1 MATLFLVRHGQASF
15 GAHDYDLLSEI
26 GHRQSRLLGE
36 YLADRGV
43 RPVRVMTGSLRR
55 QRQTWEGM
63 AEGLASRGIA
73 CPDAVIRPGLDEY
86 EAERLLAALVATGQP
101 RAVSGDGRISA
112 GHVGVPG
119 DPADPEV
126 RRAHFRLLRQV
137 LTEWAHGRLTVAD
150 HRTWEAFRDG
160 AVAAML
166 EAWRG
171 PTSAAAAAPAPA
183 GAPPSPAAPS
193 AAASVAG
200 TAPASDAGTASA
212 AAPAAPALA
221 PAARAT
227 SDRDEDIVVVSSGGP
242 IASILVGLLAMPPA
256 GFVGLNLMARNTGYT
271 EFKGNGRQPNLS
283 SFNGIAHLD
292 TVERRELITYA

>member
-86 EAERLLAALVATGQP
+86 EAERLLAALVATGQS

-137 LTEWAHGRLTVAD
+137 LTEWAHGRLSVTD

-160 AVAAML
+160 AVAALL

-171 PTSAAAAAPAPA
+171 PTSVPALA
-183 GAPPSPAAPS
+183 GAPPTPTARS

-200 TAPASDAGTASA
+200 TPPA
-212 AAPAAPALA
+212 AAPAPAS
-221 PAARAT
+221 

-292 TVERRELITYA
+292 TVDRRELITYA

>member
-86 EAERLLAALVATGQP
+86 EAERLLAALVASGQP
-101 RAVSGDGRISA
+101 RAVNGDGRISA

-137 LTEWAHGRLTVAD
+137 LTEWAHGRLAVAD

-160 AVAAML
+160 AVAALL

-171 PTSAAAAAPAPA
+171 PTPEPAPA
-183 GAPPSPAAPS
+183 GAPPSPAAPA
-193 AAASVAG
+193 AAASVAE
-200 TAPASDAGTASA
+200 TPA
-212 AAPAAPALA
+212 AAP
-221 PAARAT
+221 
-227 SDRDEDIVVVSSGGP
+227 SGRDEDIVVVSSGGP

-292 TVERRELITYA
+292 TVERRELMTYA

>member
-160 AVAAML
+160 AVAALL

-171 PTSAAAAAPAPA
+171 PTSAAAPAPA
-183 GAPPSPAAPS
+183 GAPPSPAAR
-193 AAASVAG
+193 V
-200 TAPASDAGTASA
+200 
-212 AAPAAPALA
+212 
-221 PAARAT
+221 T

-292 TVERRELITYA
+292 TVDRRELITYA

>member
-160 AVAAML
+160 AVAALL

-171 PTSAAAAAPAPA
+171 PTSVPALA
-183 GAPPSPAAPS
+183 GAPPTPTARS

-200 TAPASDAGTASA
+200 TPPA
-212 AAPAAPALA
+212 AAPAPAS
-221 PAARAT
+221 

>member
-137 LTEWAHGRLTVAD
+137 LTEWAHGRLSVTD

-160 AVAAML
+160 AVAALL

-171 PTSAAAAAPAPA
+171 PTSVPALA
-183 GAPPSPAAPS
+183 GAPPTPTARS

-200 TAPASDAGTASA
+200 TPPA
-212 AAPAAPALA
+212 AAPAPAS
-221 PAARAT
+221 